1 MRYRRFGKT
10 GLEIP
15 VISCG
20 CMRFQQSWTDTDPV
34 TGESQRNVE
43 ACVHRAIELGIRHFE
58 TARGYGTSE
67 YQLGKILPTLK
78 RSDIVVQSK
87 AGPDKDVKKFAANFE
102 RSMAL
107 LQTDY
112 IDLFAFHGVNDDA
125 SLESTLVCMD
135 QALRWK
141 RAGRIRHIGFST
153 HGPADVILET
163 IRTGAFE
170 YVNLH
175 WYYTFQDNWPAI
187 QEAAKRDMGVMI
199 ISPNDKGGMLY
210 SPPAKLMDLC
220 APLHPMVF
228 NGLFCLAHP
237 EVHTLSCG
245 VARPD
250 DFTLHCET
258 VEKLDHAHE
267 WIDPILERLEDAMM
281 DVFGKEW
288 VETWQRGLPE
298 WHETPGGINIPAILR
313 LRNLARAFD
322 MIEYSRMRYNLLG
335 NGGSWFPGNKAENLE
350 RYDLSKCLRYSP
362 HAKKIPAAL
371 AEAHTLL
378 VGEEVRRLQEE

>member
-1 MRYRRFGKT
+1 
-10 GLEIP
+10 
-15 VISCG
+15 
-20 CMRFQQSWTDTDPV
+20 MRFQHSWTDTEPV
-34 TGESQRNVE
+34 PGESQRNVE
-43 ACVHRAIELGIRHFE
+43 ACVHRALELGITHFE

-87 AGPDKDVKKFAANFE
+87 VGPDKDVKKFIANFE
-102 RSMAL
+102 KSMAL

-153 HGPADVILET
+153 HGPTDVILET

-175 WYYTFQDNWPAI
+175 WYYIFQDNWPAV
-187 QEAAKRDMGVMI
+187 QEAARRDMGVLI

-210 SPPAKLMDLC
+210 SPPAKLTELC

-228 NGLFCLAHP
+228 NGLFCLSHP

-245 VARPD
+245 VSRPD
-250 DFTLHCET
+250 DFTLHLET
-258 VEKLDHAHE
+258 VEKLDRVHE

-313 LRNLARAFD
+313 LRNLALAFD
-322 MIEYSRMRYNLLG
+322 MIEYGKMRYNLLG
-335 NGGSWFPGNKAENLE
+335 NGGSWFPGTKAENLD
-350 RYDLSKCLRYSP
+350 RHDLSKCLRYSP

-371 AEAHTLL
+371 ADAHALL